1 VAAQVNRTTVD
12 AASGVEGAE
21 VRLVTLRKEFRTKQ
35 TLVFNSLLDAV
46 VAAVFLALVATI
58 VLLSTSEWALL
69 LSRRKPAVLRESE
82 PVWLPDYA
90 VAEAGG
96 RLGGIAGTAAL
107 TLALAKELSGEA
119 QLERTQAAQF
129 RECGCHPHTD
139 ATGKPTARTY
149 VEVTEERFKGVRR
162 CC

>member
-1 VAAQVNRTTVD
+1 M
-12 AASGVEGAE
+12 SS
-21 VRLVTLRKEFRTKQ
+21 F
-35 TLVFNSLLDAV
+35 SLLDAV

-82 PVWLPDYA
+82 PVWLPEYA

-96 RLGGIAGTAAL
+96 KLGGVVGAAGL

-119 QLERTQAAQF
+119 QLARAQHQVDVC
-129 RECGCHPHTD
+129 ECGS
-139 ATGKPTARTY
+139 AEKSAEKIY
-149 VEVTEERFKGVRR
+149 VETTEQRFKGVRR